1 MSTQLF
7 IGIVLI
13 DIGVILAF
21 IGFAIAFVKWVTP
34 KDDDPTHMR
43 KI

>member
-1 MSTQLF
+1 MTPQLF

-21 IGFAIAFVKWVTP
+21 IGFAIAYIKWFTP
-34 KDDDPTHMR
+34 KDDDPTHVR
-43 KI
+43 EI